1 VKNLL
6 SVERFFKKPYYSAMM
21 PGLFML
27 YPCTMSATAPEGYP
41 RGGSVIKSKNTSLP
55 QRGPDA
61 GVIHIQCPFLAVERI
76 DSCLFPLSQIVFF
89 FLMRNP

>member
-21 PGLFML
+21 LGLFPL
-27 YPCTMSATAPEGYP
+27 YLCTMSATAPEGHP
-41 RGGSVIKSKNTSLP
+41 RGGSVIKSKNNSLP

-61 GVIHIQCPFLAVERI
+61 GVIHVQCPFLAVKRI
-76 DSCLFPLSQIVFF
+76 SSCLFPLNQIVFF
-89 FLMRNP
+89 FMRNP